1 MKKFILAVSILAIA
15 EIIVLLILHIFYVYQ
30 FTFNDYMEE
39 LYGKFGLIMD
49 FEDGQGN
56 AITEKFEELFNN
68 YFDEWYGLGHA
79 ALSFFSFL
87 ILFLVFIFMLSFM
100 ITYLCHLRRKGCC
113 RCKKCYSM
121 FTIIFS
127 MIVSIPYIYYA
138 YEAEYK
144 IDLSDDVIYSFDDDF
159 NKRTRKNI
167 RFMKIRRIILITGV
181 SILYAMYIVHLLLLC
196 LNNHKIVIEIQGT
209 VLENNNIN
217 NNNVEVNQVQI
228 ITTNENRIS
237 ESK

>member
-30 FTFNDYMEE
+30 YTFSDYIKE
-39 LYGKFGLIMD
+39 LYKKFGLDMD
-49 FEDGQGN
+49 YDSDHGNIITDRFE
-56 AITEKFEELFNN
+56 ALFNE
-68 YFDEWYGLGHA
+68 YRDSFSGLAIVGS
-79 ALSFFSFL
+79 SFFSFL

-127 MIVSIPYIYYA
+127 MIVSIPYIYMAYA
-138 YEAEYK
+138 AKYK

-228 ITTNENRIS
+228 ITTSENRIS
-237 ESK
+237 ETK